1 MKKYLNLVKYYI
13 KLLHNQNIDTINK
26 TNEHLLVYSNY
37 NEYNKLTNLSF
48 DELTLIELNKN
59 FPGIELTSS
68 NFEIGKNYIISISN
82 ITNYKLLYE
91 YFSKFE
97 NIIYYKTQ
105 ISGNELSGNYIVL
118 EKYNNTINND
128 NKKFNSIYNKIL
140 KKYISHLK
148 TKAKLIQEVKLNKIT
163 LDFMLDYMH
172 EQSKRWCYD
181 NNITILNNNNNNI
194 ISIEN
199 YKYLFPNI
207 INVNKNKLKI
217 TKESIFSIS
226 KPIHAE
232 QISKIILSIIPNC
245 HDLVIT
251 DATANAGGNTINF
264 STHFRKVYSIEYEK
278 DSYECLV
285 NNIKVYNLKNVE
297 TIYGDFLN
305 QINKI
310 RQDIVFIDPPWGGTS
325 YKVFSKIDLTLSG
338 KYIGNIIKSFND
350 NTKLIC
356 IKAPLNFDLNKFSK
370 VLDKFRVY
378 KMEKFLL
385 IACFR

>member
-1 MKKYLNLVKYYI
+1 M
-13 KLLHNQNIDTINK
+13 
-26 TNEHLLVYSNY
+26 
-37 NEYNKLTNLSF
+37 
-48 DELTLIELNKN
+48 ELIL
-59 FPGIELTSS
+59 S
-68 NFEIGKNYIISISN
+68 NFELGKNYIISITN

-91 YFSKFE
+91 YFNKFE
-97 NIIYYKTQ
+97 SIIYYKTQ
-105 ISGNELSGNYIVL
+105 ISGNELNGNYLIL
-118 EKYNNTINND
+118 QKYNNTINNNN

-140 KKYISHLK
+140 KKYISHLR

-181 NNITILNNNNNNI
+181 NNITILNNNNNI

-207 INVNKNKLKI
+207 SNINKSKLKI

-232 QISKIILSIIPNC
+232 QISKIIMSIIPNC
-245 HDLVIT
+245 NELIIT

-264 STHFRKVYSIEYEK
+264 SNHFKKVYSIEYEK
-278 DSYECLV
+278 DSYDCLV

-310 RQDIVFIDPPWGGTS
+310 KQDIVFIDPPWGGTS

-338 KYIGNIIKSFND
+338 KYIGNIIRLFND

-370 VLDKFRVY
+370 VIDKFRIY

-385 IACFR
+385 IACLR